1 MLRDMKGNFMKVLP
15 VNNTS
20 FKASICSD
28 CGDNVHHIHP
38 TQRVNYWPDLIDKA
52 RRSSDFEDLDELL
65 TDLYKNN
72 QDDVVL
78 LEKFVKN
85 EDTFAFSAY
94 KTENNILIDRVYADS
109 LFRNSINKSGFILKK
124 VSEKGATSGV
134 QVVSPFGKTSNFKTM
149 VEAVKSLLTDFRNCE
164 SDVHKYLISDKY
176 APARD
181 YIKRFAQKVAK

>member
-1 MLRDMKGNFMKVLP
+1 MKVLP
-15 VNNTS
+15 INNTS

-28 CGDNVHHIHP
+28 FETNVSPRNPYHV
-38 TQRVNYWPDLIDKA
+38 TQRVNYWPDLINEA
-52 RRSSDFEDLDELL
+52 RRSSEFEALDELL

-72 QDDVVL
+72 QDNVVL
-78 LEKFVKN
+78 ALEKFKKT

-94 KTENNILIDRVYADS
+94 KTDSDVLPDRFCADS
-109 LFRNSINKSGFILKK
+109 VFENSINKSGFILKK

-134 QVVSPFGKTSNFKTM
+134 QVISPFGKTSDFKTM
-149 VEAVKSLLTDFRNCE
+149 VEAVMSLLSDFKNCE

-176 APARD
+176 TPAKE